1 MKKLFLPLLLGIIF
15 FTSCESKNEKEAT
28 FNVDAVKKELQAYND
43 EFAATIT
50 KKDSVGFGNLYAA
63 DAVRMYP
70 NRNELVGRS
79 EIVSD
84 FNFAVNNGIGAGKL
98 TTKDVMGNDDLVVEV
113 GIYEL
118 FGNDG
123 AQLDKGKFISL
134 FKRVDG
140 KLVSIRDIWNSDS
153 PAVPMT
159 N

>member
-1 MKKLFLPLLLGIIF
+1 MKKLFLPLLLGTIF
-15 FTSCESKNEKEAT
+15 FTSCGTKTENKSAFDVESI
-28 FNVDAVKKELQAYND
+28 KKELQTYND

-50 KKDSVGFGNLYAA
+50 KKDSVAFGNLYAA

-70 NRNELVGRS
+70 NRAELVGKA

-84 FNFAVNNGIGAGKL
+84 FSFAVSHGIGAGKL
-98 TTKDVMGNDDLVVEV
+98 TTQEVMGDDNLIVEV
-113 GIYEL
+113 GVYEL

-123 AQLDKGKFISL
+123 AQLDKGKFVSL

-153 PAVPMT
+153 PAVPMAK
-159 N
+159 